1 MAQGEGIVV
10 IGAGVVG
17 LTTALRL
24 LQRGHR
30 VQVRAESIETP
41 PASWAA
47 PAMFTPYPGPEE
59 GRWRRWTESAFVE
72 LARVAREHPESGVVM
87 GPLRELFHAPREIPE
102 WSARLLSIRPIA
114 PAPPLAQAHDS
125 LRPVIDMVR
134 YLPWLRDRV
143 VAQGGVLQE
152 RRVDSLDAVLQE
164 GFAAA
169 VLCAGTGSGEL
180 ARDPRVRPMHGQVAH
195 VPNDI
200 GLDHSVH
207 DDGPG
212 GHTTYVFRF
221 SDRLV
226 VGGTFQAN
234 RPAVGTDPA
243 SIEAI
248 LERGRAMLRLDGHPR
263 WSDLGSVVLEARGA
277 ARPTRG
283 AAGVYED
290 VRVGPDPEHGRRLIH
305 HYGHGRQGATLS
317 WATSTEVADLLGGSL
332 HAA

>member
-1 MAQGEGIVV
+1 MV

-17 LTTALRL
+17 LTTALTL

-30 VQVRAESIETP
+30 VLVRAESIETP

-59 GRWRRWTESAFVE
+59 GRRRRWTESAFAA

-87 GPLRELFHAPREIPE
+87 GPLRELFYTPRSIPE
-102 WSARLLSIRPIA
+102 WSASLLSIRPIA

-125 LRPVIDMVR
+125 TRPVIDMVR

-143 VAQGGVLQE
+143 MAEGGVLE
-152 RRVDSLDAVLQE
+152 TRRVDSVDAVLEE
-164 GFAAA
+164 GFAAV
-169 VLCAGTGSGEL
+169 VLCAGAGSGPL
-180 ARDPRVRPMHGQVAH
+180 ARDAFVRPMHGQVAH

-200 GLDHSVH
+200 GLEHSLH

-226 VGGTFQAN
+226 VGGTFEAN
-234 RPAVGTDPA
+234 RPDMGTDPVTL
-243 SIEAI
+243 EAI
-248 LERGRAMLRLDGHPR
+248 LQRARAMLRLDGHAR

-283 AAGVYED
+283 GEGVHED
-290 VRVGPDPEHGRRLIH
+290 VRVEPDPDHGRRLIH
-305 HYGHGRQGATLS
+305 NYGHGRQGATLS
-317 WATSTEVADLLGGSL
+317 WATAAEVADLLGGSL